1 MGIDIDM
8 DINYL
13 TNYKYEN
20 EIRFSDKV
28 AIELGKR
35 LYGESYFENINDDDY
50 CYKIDNSKIIKP
62 SKKKKADRIA
72 SIASVIS
79 GRPKKILVECLS
91 DSIPKEKCSYVL
103 DKIKEKTNGKTKK
116 NLLLVFRVA
125 YEVGLFDETP
135 SRQSLIDY
143 GYSEGDLGNDTT
155 FSNYLTNE
163 YKFIEAKEKGKTL
176 WNKDLYNEL
185 QALKE
190 EVCS

>member
-1 MGIDIDM
+1 M
-8 DINYL
+8 N
-13 TNYKYEN
+13 
-20 EIRFSDKV
+20 IRKDK
-28 AIELGKR
+28 E
-35 LYGESYFENINDDDY
+35 
-50 CYKIDNSKIIKP
+50 
-62 SKKKKADRIA
+62 
-72 SIASVIS
+72 
-79 GRPKKILVECLS
+79 
-91 DSIPKEKCSYVL
+91 L

-176 WNKDLYNEL
+176 WKKDLYDEL